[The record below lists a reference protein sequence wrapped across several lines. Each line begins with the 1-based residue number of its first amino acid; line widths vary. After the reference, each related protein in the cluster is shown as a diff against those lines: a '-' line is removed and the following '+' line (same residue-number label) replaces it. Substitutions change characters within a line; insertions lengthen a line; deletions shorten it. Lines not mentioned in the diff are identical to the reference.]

1 MIKSIGTDL
10 VEVARIKIDL
20 AKYGERFV
28 QRILGV
34 RERDVFDGRVD
45 KAIFLA
51 GRFAAKEAVIKGLGA
66 YLTRRPPLNQI
77 EIINDKSG
85 RPELALPE
93 DILTNMNG
101 ANCHLSITH
110 DKNYAMAVAL
120 FEEEK

>member
-10 VEVARIKIDL
+10 VEVARIQSDL
-20 AKYGERFV
+20 DKYGERFI

-34 RERDVFDGRVD
+34 RELEIFKLRAD
-45 KAIFLA
+45 KPIFLS

-66 YLTRRPPLNQI
+66 FMTKRPPLNQI

-85 RPELALPE
+85 RPELLLPSK
-93 DILTNMNG
+93 IKTKLNG
-101 ANCHLSITH
+101 ACCHLSITH

-120 FEEEK
+120 FEEQK